1 MDRIGR
7 LLPLCG
13 LLGLGFC
20 ALAAAAEP
28 PSAPAAGTDV
38 RLDLDAPPEC
48 TSRDELIARVA
59 ARSSRI
65 RFVSDGRAVTV
76 LRAAIVAGPH
86 GGFVGQLDV
95 AEADGR
101 RFARR
106 IEAPSC
112 AQATDALALVI
123 AITFDPMA
131 ASASEVGDSSA
142 SAPPVATSPTPPVAP
157 PAPVP
162 AAPPGAERVG
172 TDLVV
177 ESPRPSTVLQGAL
190 ALGGEVVSGPAP
202 GAMYGLALTATF
214 TMDRHSLLSPAAS
227 ASVAHVW
234 APPFAE
240 MGGTAAF
247 SLDTATLDLCPVR
260 LIVSPLGV
268 AACATGAYGRLSA
281 RGTETYSPRVASRPV
296 VTAGGAMVL
305 TVALGTRLEVRG
317 RFGTGASLVRDSFEF
332 TPDVFHR
339 TASVTLVGDLGVG
352 VRFQ

>member
-1 MDRIGR
+1 MLALR
-7 LLPLCG
+7 
-13 LLGLGFC
+13 FC
-20 ALAAAAEP
+20 TLAAAAEP

-65 RFVSDGRAVTV
+65 RFVNEARTVTV
-76 LRAAIVAGPH
+76 LRVAIGVGPR
-86 GGFVGQLDV
+86 GGFVGELDV
-95 AEADGR
+95 ADPDGR

-131 ASASEVGDSSA
+131 AAASGVGGSSA
-142 SAPPVATSPTPPVAP
+142 AVPPAPTSPTPPSSP
-157 PAPVP
+157 PAPMP
-162 AAPPGAERVG
+162 AALPRPERVE

-177 ESPRPSTVLQGAL
+177 DSPRPPTVFDGDV

-202 GAMYGLALTATF
+202 GAMYGVALTATF
-214 TMDRHSLLSPAAS
+214 VMDRHSLLSPAAS
-227 ASVAHVW
+227 ASFAHVW

-240 MGGTAAF
+240 MGGTANF
-247 SLDTATLDLCPVR
+247 SLDMATLDLCPVR
-260 LIVSPLGV
+260 LVASVLGV
-268 AACATGAYGRLSA
+268 GACATGAYGRISA
-281 RGTETYSPRVASRPV
+281 RGTETYSPRVATRPL
-296 VTAGGAMVL
+296 VTAGGAVIL
-305 TVALGTRLEVRG
+305 TVALGARFEVRG
-317 RFGTGASLVRDSFEF
+317 RFGAGASLVRDSFAFSFEG
-332 TPDVFHR
+332 TPEVFHR

-352 VRFQ
+352 VRFP